1 VYWKKWLSA
10 GLTAVVIAVTL
21 FMALSDG
28 VEVKATTNYVS
39 LSLGQ
44 NIQSPSGRGIE
55 NTYIPKPEH
64 ALSFNPFYTDELGGK
79 YIIDNSWRAASSP
92 YDWEMVK
99 DDYHVRVKENI
110 EAEQVIEFSRDNN
123 IMTLQPASLQ
133 WSNELGIAQL
143 ISVPSTLSNTSVGF
157 AEKEI
162 LTEVAAD
169 KTQSKVINKEGFIK
183 WNDIFGNGVNLK
195 WQCTPKTLEKVLEIE
210 EFGNL
215 PKPNRDILKGKEP
228 YLDLTLSFTV
238 SSGID
243 IVING
248 KAWDKVATL
257 QTSDFI
263 WFGQGNEMFCL
274 FKPLRYWCSDNGLRD
289 GESVAT
295 LSGDGR
301 NLYISIRIPYSWLQS
316 AVYPVFI
323 DADVTIGV
331 SALSVTGVRSNR
343 GGIFWS
349 TNLIG
354 YVIYIDSSGDLKYR
368 KTTDGG
374 ASWSGATNI
383 RTGTVLTY
391 DCYADWQVVGDA
403 GTKIHIVY
411 NDIDTDEVR
420 YCYLDISSDT
430 IGGDVEV
437 YQETGIN
444 PSGDSLGSMSICKT
458 RGGKF
463 DIAVRHTDN
472 SFVTFYLF
480 FTSPDASTWTSKAV
494 PWESAPTDQIE
505 LHPANLADN
514 NDIWALFW
522 DISANAISLKTYDDS
537 ADSWSEAAIGSANYT
552 TAVKNFSGQ
561 IRLSDGHLVLTFWNA
576 FDNAAADL
584 IVYDITDAGTITA
597 KTNVITDEAE
607 SICANVFINQV
618 NDDIYI
624 TYFSGSAAQ
633 ATVACFYQKSTDG
646 GTNWGGETAMQADA
660 EDDERWVSAGCM
672 KAAWGGRFAPVWF
685 NDDLNYL
692 FCNADNS
699 VSIAAPA
706 SQSLTN
712 APDSKAFGVV
722 AASSTYYAKG
732 SAPSNPISDGECT
745 FTITNDSAGAE
756 DIDIKCSNFTGGVG
770 WTLASSTGENQ
781 VKITAY
787 YSGQNPASG
796 VVLTTSDQEFYD
808 GLAGSATIKWD
819 FRLDTGTFTDGAAK
833 TATITLTAVA
843 ED

>member
-1 VYWKKWLSA
+1 MYWKKWLSA